1 MQQDNAY
8 LDIELKGDIFRE
20 INDQYN
26 MEQERMKSGDKML
39 TSKMGDIYM
48 EVFKCNENITLLKSE
63 CFGDIIVDDNH
74 IVMEWDIAGCIV
86 EFYYEQYWDLMDLT
100 ISLSGCENA
109 LIEIVKAFQN
119 YYKKDFEYHIEK
131 EEKSIAG
138 YDGEPIKYIRYR
150 LIMKDI

>member
-48 EVFKCNENITLLKSE
+48 EVFKC
-63 CFGDIIVDDNH
+63 
-74 IVMEWDIAGCIV
+74 
-86 EFYYEQYWDLMDLT
+86 
-100 ISLSGCENA
+100 
-109 LIEIVKAFQN
+109 IEIV
-119 YYKKDFEYHIEK
+119 
-131 EEKSIAG
+131 
-138 YDGEPIKYIRYR
+138 
-150 LIMKDI
+150 